1 MPATLAWKDV
11 IEMRRSS
18 IWSFGLAL
26 TLIAMSVPALA
37 GPAAAAPGDL
47 DPSFRNDGTLVTNI
61 TPWNEDVG
69 DMAIQHNGRIV
80 VVGRASTRQG
90 YGRFA
95 VVRYR
100 TDGALDRRFGGDG
113 IVTTDLTA
121 REDAATGVAI
131 QPDGKIVVVGT
142 ATGAHGWARFAV
154 VRYERNGALDGT
166 FGDDGSVTVRVAA
179 GGDDDAS
186 DVAIGPDGRIVVVGT
201 ASALHAIALARIDA
215 SGGLDPTFDGD
226 GKVTWAP
233 GDGFASG
240 SAVALQPDGRI
251 VVAGQSW
258 TESAFDGIV
267 VLRYEPEGT
276 LDEAFGIDGVATA
289 EFTAGTD
296 GGGDGAGGVALQPD
310 GKIVVAGDAGGPAEY
325 TSRFGLARFGDDGC
339 STRRSAATARSART
353 SRGWTTARA
362 DLAIQPDGKIVAV
375 GVAGFGWGSLSTFA
389 LARYEADGSL
399 DDTFGDGGKLRT
411 PFGGAGPGGLIDILG
426 ARAAAVELQPD
437 GRIVVAGEVDR
448 ANVDRLDGRFAVAR
462 YRA

>member
-1 MPATLAWKDV
+1 
-11 IEMRRSS
+11 MRRSPTVS
-18 IWSFGLAL
+18 VWIALAL
-26 TLIAMSVPALA
+26 IAVSVPMRSS
-37 GPAAAAPGDL
+37 PAEAAPGDL
-47 DPSFRNDGTLVTNI
+47 DRSFRDDGTLVTNI
-61 TPWNEDVG
+61 TPWNENVG

-95 VVRYR
+95 VIRYR
-100 TDGALDRRFGGDG
+100 PDGALDRSFGGDG

-131 QPDGKIVVVGT
+131 QPDGKIVVVGI
-142 ATGAHGWARFAV
+142 ATGARGRARFAV

-166 FGDDGSVTVRVAA
+166 FGDDGAMTVRVAA
-179 GGDDDAS
+179 GGNDDAS
-186 DVAIGPDGRIVVVGT
+186 DVAIGPDGKIVVVGT
-201 ASALHAIALARIDA
+201 TSSLRAIAVARIDPT
-215 SGGLDPTFDGD
+215 GGLDPTFDGD

-325 TSRFGLARFGDDGC
+325 TSRFGLARFDDDGMLDATFGEDGTVHTNF
-339 STRRSAATARSART
+339 TRLDDSAS
-353 SRGWTTARA
+353 
-362 DLAIQPDGKIVAV
+362 DVAIQPDGKIVAV

-399 DDTFGDGGKLRT
+399 DVTFGDGGKLRT
-411 PFGGAGPGGLIDILG
+411 GFGGADPGGVIDILG

-462 YRA
+462 YRS

>member
-1 MPATLAWKDV
+1 
-11 IEMRRSS
+11 MRRSPTAS
-18 IWSFGLAL
+18 VWIALAI
-26 TLIAMSVPALA
+26 IAVSVPMRSS
-37 GPAAAAPGDL
+37 PAEAAPGDL
-47 DPSFRNDGTLVTNI
+47 DRSFRHDGTLVTNI
-61 TPWNEDVG
+61 TPWNENVG
-69 DMAIQHNGRIV
+69 DLAIQHNGRIV
-80 VVGRASTRQG
+80 VVGRASTREG

-113 IVTTDLTA
+113 IVTTDLTV

-131 QPDGKIVVVGT
+131 QPDGKIVVVGI
-142 ATGAHGWARFAV
+142 ATGARGRARFAV
-154 VRYERNGALDGT
+154 VRYERNGTLDGT

-179 GGDDDAS
+179 GGDNDAG

-201 ASALHAIALARIDA
+201 ASALHAIALARLDA

-251 VVAGQSW
+251 VVAGQAW
-258 TESAFDGIV
+258 TESAFDGVV

-276 LDEAFGIDGVATA
+276 LDEAFGVDGVATA

-325 TSRFGLARFGDDGC
+325 TSRFGLARFGDDGVLDETFGDDGTIRTNF
-339 STRRSAATARSART
+339 TRLDDSA
-353 SRGWTTARA
+353 G
-362 DLAIQPDGKIVAV
+362 DLAIQPDGRIVAV

-399 DDTFGDGGKLRT
+399 DDAFGDAGRLRT
-411 PFGGAGPGGLIDILG
+411 SFGGAGPGDLIDILG

-437 GRIVVAGEVDR
+437 GRIVVAGEVNR

-462 YRA
+462 YLA